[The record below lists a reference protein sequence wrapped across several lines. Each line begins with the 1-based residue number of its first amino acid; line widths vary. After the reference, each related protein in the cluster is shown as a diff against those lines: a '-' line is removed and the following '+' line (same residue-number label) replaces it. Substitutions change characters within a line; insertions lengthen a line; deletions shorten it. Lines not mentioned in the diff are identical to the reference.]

1 LYADVLRPNDIQQ
14 SSAVCLVVSD
24 YRHHDFDDDSGTL
37 TMSHSDD
44 IEMNGL
50 HSPHASAECE
60 YSACGDVHGTT
71 INHETNYSTNED
83 ASSAQR
89 RQNFDN
95 GKVRVIVLDCCK
107 VTFVDSMAAAA
118 LKKVNCAYRNVGVQ
132 LVLSGTDAKVA
143 AVLAAAGVLDA
154 GGTQIEIYPTIHDAV
169 LAVA

>member
-1 LYADVLRPNDIQQ
+1 VLRPNDIQQ

-50 HSPHASAECE
+50 HSPQASAECE
-60 YSACGDVHGTT
+60 CNACGDVHGTT
-71 INHETNYSTNED
+71 INHRSHETNYSTNED
-83 ASSAQR
+83 GSSAQR

-118 LKKVNCAYRNVGVQ
+118 LKKVNGAYRNVGVQ
-132 LVLSGTDAKVA
+132 LVLSGTDAKIA
-143 AVLAAAGVLDA
+143 SVLAAAGVLDA
-154 GGTQIEIYPTIHDAV
+154 GGTQIEIYPTVHDAV